1 MTNTDDRST
10 WAEYSRLVL
19 SELRRLDSSIERIN
33 VSLAEAIKHE
43 RANRQTVENAT
54 AAELQRLALEVQALK
69 IRAGA
74 WGAMAG
80 LIPVLVAVALKAL

>member
-1 MTNTDDRST
+1 MTNNEDRST
-10 WAEYSRLVL
+10 WGEYSRLVL

-33 VSLAEAIKHE
+33 VSLEKSIKHE